1 MSVELRD
8 KETLLA
14 VPNGPQR
21 DGGQSHREVEKLSGC
36 NTVKGFIIEK
46 LFFFQALACSI
57 FFAL

>member
-14 VPNGPQR
+14 VANGPQGG
-21 DGGQSHREVEKLSGC
+21 GGQSNREVEKLRS
-36 NTVKGFIIEK
+36 NSVRGFIIDK
-46 LFFFQALACSI
+46 LFFFQAVACAI

>member
-14 VPNGPQR
+14 LENGPQKG
-21 DGGQSHREVEKLSGC
+21 GGQAQREINQFNGR
-36 NTVKGFIIEK
+36 NTVKSFIIEK
-46 LFFFQALACSI
+46 LFFFQALACAI